1 MSALHLMRRAVGSV
15 RNNPLTPA
23 ETSSARSA
31 LLESEF
37 ELWSRMQHRD
47 QRHSLQVLRR
57 FDDMVPGA
65 AREERAAVLLHDVG
79 KAFSGLGWAG
89 RIVATLIGPR
99 TESMRTYLDHE
110 SIGVVALRGVSS
122 ARTLE
127 VLDGSAND
135 AVVEALRRADDM

>member
-1 MSALHLMRRAVGSV
+1 MSALHLVRRAVGSV

-23 ETSSARSA
+23 ETGVAQSVLLAR
-31 LLESEF
+31 EF

-47 QRHSLQVLRR
+47 RRHSLQVLQR
-57 FDDMVPGA
+57 FDAVVPGA
-65 AREERAAVLLHDVG
+65 VRDERAAVLLHDVG
-79 KAFSGLGWAG
+79 KAFTGLGWAG

-110 SIGVVALRGVSS
+110 AIGVEALRGVSS

-135 AVVEALRRADDM
+135 AVVEALRRADDV